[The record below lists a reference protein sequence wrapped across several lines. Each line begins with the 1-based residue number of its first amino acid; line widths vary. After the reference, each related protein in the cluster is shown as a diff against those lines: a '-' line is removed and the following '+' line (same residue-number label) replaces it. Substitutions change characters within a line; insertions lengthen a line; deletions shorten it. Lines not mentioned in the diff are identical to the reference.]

1 MLILFHKLMKLFLK
15 FDFIIEVSDFIVL
28 ILDAIIKVYL
38 IVKSFIRFVLIKFF
52 MFMKVI
58 YFDLKY
64 LLFLSVLPFRQFLVF
79 IVG

>member
-79 IVG
+79 IAG

>member
-1 MLILFHKLMKLFLK
+1 MKLFLK

>member
-1 MLILFHKLMKLFLK
+1 MKLFLK

-64 LLFLSVLPFRQFLVF
+64 LLFLSGD
-79 IVG
+79 I